1 MSDRKL
7 AVVVL
12 AAGKGSRMKSDLP
25 KVLHPVAGQPMLR
38 HVLAS
43 VAALAPAETVVV
55 VAPGMAPVEAAVEAA
70 LEAAG
75 EAAAAPARC
84 AVQATPLGTGHAVAA
99 ARDALAPLMAQ
110 GAADL
115 LVVFG
120 DCPLMTSDT
129 LQRLLAARREAKA
142 PEIVGLAFRPADP
155 AAYGRVIL
163 EDGGEGAARIEKIV
177 EFADAD
183 SAQRQIGLCNAGTV
197 AGDARRLFSLIERL
211 GSHNAQGEYYLTD
224 IFGLAHAEGRPAGVV
239 ECPAEEVLG
248 VNSRA
253 DLALVEAAMQQRL
266 RARAMAGGA
275 TLVDPATVWLSADT
289 RLGRDVTV
297 QPSVFFGP
305 GVSVGDRV
313 EIRSFCHLEGAEV
326 GDDVVL
332 GPFARLRPGARI
344 GRAAHVGNFVEI
356 KNAELGEGAKANHL
370 TYLGDATVG
379 AGANV
384 GAGTITCNYDGFFK
398 HRTTIGAGAF
408 IGSNTALVA
417 PVTVGDGA
425 LVAAGSTITEDV
437 PADALA
443 VERSEQRNREGAA
456 ARFRAERR
464 ATKQQ
469 AGKAAPPKGKAS

>member
-1 MSDRKL
+1 
-7 AVVVL
+7 
-12 AAGKGSRMKSDLP
+12 
-25 KVLHPVAGQPMLR
+25 
-38 HVLAS
+38 
-43 VAALAPAETVVV
+43 
-55 VAPGMAPVEAAVEAA
+55 MAPVEAAV
-70 LEAAG
+70 

-84 AVQATPLGTGHAVAA
+84 AVQSTPLGTGHAVAA
-99 ARDALAPLMAQ
+99 ARDTLAPLLAE
-110 GAADL
+110 GGTDL

-129 LQRLLAARREAKA
+129 LQRLVAARRPAGA
-142 PEIVGLAFRPADP
+142 PEIVGLAFRPVDP
-155 AAYGRVIL
+155 AAYGRVIVD
-163 EDGGEGAARIEKIV
+163 EAGRIGKIV

-183 SAQRQIGLCNAGTV
+183 SAQRQIDLCNAGIV
-197 AGDARRLFSLIERL
+197 IGDAARLFELIERL

-224 IFGLAHAEGRPAGVV
+224 IFALAHAEGRAAGVL

-253 DLALVEAAMQQRL
+253 DLALVEGMMQQRL
-266 RARAMAGGA
+266 RRRAMAAGA

-305 GVSVGDRV
+305 GVTVGDRV

-332 GPFARLRPGARI
+332 GPFARLRPGARL

-356 KNAELGEGAKANHL
+356 KNSELGEGAKANHL

-379 AGANV
+379 AAANV
-384 GAGTITCNYDGFFK
+384 GAGTITCNYDGFLK

-417 PVTVGDGA
+417 PVSVGDGA

-443 VERSEQRNREGAA
+443 VERSVQQNREGAA
-456 ARFRAERR
+456 SRFRAGR
-464 ATKQQ
+464 Q
-469 AGKAAPPKGKAS
+469 AEKAARPVPGRGKTS

>member
-12 AAGKGSRMKSDLP
+12 AAGKGTRMKSDLP
-25 KVLHPVAGQPMLR
+25 KVLHPVAGRPMLG
-38 HVLAS
+38 HVLTS
-43 VAALAPAETVVV
+43 VSALSPAETVVV
-55 VAPGMAPVEAAVEAA
+55 VAPGMDAVA
-70 LEAAG
+70 
-75 EAAAAPARC
+75 AAAAPSRC
-84 AVQATPLGTGHAVAA
+84 AVQAQPLGTGHAVAA
-99 ARDALAPLMAQ
+99 AREALAPLIES
-110 GAADL
+110 GPVDL

-129 LQRLLAARREAKA
+129 LQRMLDARRQADSREAAA
-142 PEIVGLAFRPADP
+142 PDFVGLAFRPEDP

-163 EDGGEGAARIEKIV
+163 DDAKGGDAARIEKIV

-183 SAQRQIGLCNAGTV
+183 TAQRQIDLCNAGLV
-197 AGDARRLFSLIERL
+197 LGDAARLFALIDRL
-211 GSHNAQGEYYLTD
+211 SSHNAQGEYYLTD
-224 IFGLAHAEGRPAGVV
+224 VFGLAHADGRPAGVV
-239 ECPAEEVLG
+239 ECPADETLG

-253 DLALVEAAMQQRL
+253 DLALVEKVMQQRL
-266 RARAMAGGA
+266 RQRVMAEGA
-275 TLVDPATVWLSADT
+275 TLVDPETVWLSADT
-289 RLGRDVTV
+289 QLGRDVTV

-332 GPFARLRPGARI
+332 GPFARLRPGARL
-344 GRAAHVGNFVEI
+344 GHASHVGNFVEI

-398 HRTTIGAGAF
+398 HRTTIGAKAF

-425 LVAAGSTITEDV
+425 LIAAGSTISEDV

-443 VERSEQRNREGAA
+443 VERSEQRHREGAA
-456 ARFRAERR
+456 ARFREKRQAE
-464 ATKQQ
+464 KQ
-469 AGKAAPPKGKAS
+469 AAARSSGTSSARKTS

>member
-25 KVLHPVAGQPMLR
+25 KVLHPVAGKAMLS
-38 HVLAS
+38 HVLDS
-43 VAALAPAETVVV
+43 VAALEPTETVVV
-55 VAPGMAPVEAAVEAA
+55 VAPDMAAVEAA
-70 LEAAG
+70 V
-75 EAAAAPARC
+75 APGRC
-84 AVQATPLGTGHAVAA
+84 ALQAEPLGTGHAVAA
-99 ARDALAPLMAQ
+99 AREALERLIQ
-110 GAADL
+110 DDDTDV

-120 DCPLMTSDT
+120 DGPLLTSET
-129 LQRLLAARREAKA
+129 LGAMVAARRA
-142 PEIVGLAFRPADP
+142 PEAAEIIGLAFRPEDP
-155 AAYGRVIL
+155 AAYGRVIVD
-163 EDGGEGAARIEKIV
+163 EGGRIEKIV

-183 SAQRQIGLCNAGTV
+183 TAQRQIDLCNSGIVIGV
-197 AGDARRLFSLIERL
+197 ARSIFDLIGRL

-224 IFGLAHAEGRPAGVV
+224 IFGIASAEGRPAGVV

-253 DLALVEAAMQQRL
+253 DLALVESIMQQRL
-266 RARAMAGGA
+266 RRRAMAAGA
-275 TLVDPATVWLSADT
+275 TLVDPESVWLSADT
-289 RLGRDVTV
+289 VLGRDVTV

-305 GVSVGDRV
+305 GVTVGDRV

-332 GPFARLRPGARI
+332 GPYARLRPGARL

-356 KNAELGEGAKANHL
+356 KNTQLGEGAKANHL

-384 GAGTITCNYDGFFK
+384 GAGTITCNYDGFAK
-398 HRTTIGAGAF
+398 HRTTIGAKAF

-417 PVTVGDGA
+417 PVSVGDGA

-437 PADALA
+437 PEDALA
-443 VERSEQRNREGAA
+443 IERSPQTNREGVA
-456 ARFRAERR
+456 ARFRNERQL
-464 ATKQQ
+464 AK
-469 AGKAAPPKGKAS
+469 KADSD

>member
-25 KVLHPVAGQPMLR
+25 KVLHPVAGRPMLG

-43 VAALAPAETVVV
+43 VAALAPAQCVVV
-55 VAPGMAPVEAAVEAA
+55 VAPGMADV
-70 LEAAG
+70 

-84 AVQATPLGTGHAVAA
+84 AVQSKPLGTGHAVAA
-99 ARDALAPLMAQ
+99 ARDALAPLLAE
-110 GAADL
+110 GGADL

-129 LQRLLAARREAKA
+129 LQRLVAARRPADA

-155 AAYGRVIL
+155 AAYGRVIVD
-163 EDGGEGAARIEKIV
+163 EAGCIEKIV

-183 SAQRQIGLCNAGTV
+183 SAQRQIDLCNAGIV
-197 AGDARRLFSLIERL
+197 IGDAARLFALIERL

-224 IFGLAHAEGRPAGVV
+224 IFSLAHAEGRAAGVV

-253 DLALVEAAMQQRL
+253 DLALVEALMQQRL
-266 RARAMAGGA
+266 RGRAMAAGA

-305 GVSVGDRV
+305 GVTVGDRV
-313 EIRSFCHLEGAEV
+313 EIRSFCHLEGADV

-332 GPFARLRPGARI
+332 GPFARLRPGAKL

-379 AGANV
+379 AAANV
-384 GAGTITCNYDGFFK
+384 GAGTITCNYDGFLK
-398 HRTTIGAGAF
+398 HRTSIGAGAF

-437 PADALA
+437 PNDALA
-443 VERSEQRNREGAA
+443 VGRSAQQNRDGAA
-456 ARFRAERR
+456 ARFRAER
-464 ATKQQ
+464 Q
-469 AGKAAPPKGKAS
+469 AHKAAQPAPGKNKAS

>member
-12 AAGKGSRMKSDLP
+12 AAGKGTRMKSDLP
-25 KVLHPVAGQPMLR
+25 KVLHPVAGRPMLS

-43 VAALAPAETVVV
+43 AAALAPAETVVV
-55 VAPGMAPVEAAVEAA
+55 VAPGMADV
-70 LEAAG
+70 
-75 EAAAAPARC
+75 EAAAAPSRC
-84 AVQATPLGTGHAVAA
+84 AVQDRALGTGHAVAA
-99 ARDALAPLMAQ
+99 AREALAPLLAQ

-120 DCPLMTSDT
+120 DCPLMTSET
-129 LQRLLAARREAKA
+129 LQQMLDARRRPDA
-142 PEIVGLAFRPADP
+142 PDIVGLAFRPEDP

-163 EDGGEGAARIEKIV
+163 DDAGHIEKIV

-183 SAQRQIGLCNAGTV
+183 TAQRQIGLCNAGLV
-197 AGDARRLFSLIERL
+197 IGDAALLFDFIGRLR
-211 GSHNAQGEYYLTD
+211 SHNAQGEYYLTD

-239 ECPAEEVLG
+239 ECPPEETLG

-253 DLALVEAAMQQRL
+253 DLALVESVMQRRL
-266 RARAMAGGA
+266 RRRVMAEGA
-275 TLVDPATVWLSADT
+275 TLIDPETVWLSADT

-297 QPSVFFGP
+297 HPSVFFGP
-305 GVSVGDRV
+305 GVTVGDRV

-332 GPFARLRPGARI
+332 GPFARLRPGAKL

-356 KNAELGEGAKANHL
+356 KNAVLGEGAKANHL

-379 AGANV
+379 EGSNV
-384 GAGTITCNYDGFFK
+384 GAGTITCNYDGFLK
-398 HRTTIGAGAF
+398 HRTTIGAKVF

-417 PVTVGDGA
+417 PVSIGDGA
-425 LVAAGSTITEDV
+425 LIAAGSTITEDV
-437 PADALA
+437 PADAVA
-443 VERSEQRNREGAA
+443 VERSAQQVREGAA
-456 ARFRAERR
+456 ARFREKRLAE
-464 ATKQQ
+464 KQ
-469 AGKAAPPKGKAS
+469 KRS

>member
-1 MSDRKL
+1 MSARKL

-25 KVLHPVAGQPMLR
+25 KVLHPVAGKAMLW
-38 HVLAS
+38 HVLNS

-55 VAPGMAPVEAAVEAA
+55 VAPGMGDV
-70 LEAAG
+70 

-84 AVQATPLGTGHAVAA
+84 VVQAKPLGTGHAVAA
-99 ARDALAPLMAQ
+99 AREALAAFAAR
-110 GAADL
+110 GAGDL

-120 DCPLMTSDT
+120 DCPLMTGET
-129 LQRLLAARREAKA
+129 LARLVAARREPKA
-142 PEIVGLAFRPADP
+142 PDIVGLAFRPADP

-163 EDGGEGAARIEKIV
+163 DETGRIEKIV

-183 SAQRQIGLCNAGTV
+183 SAQRQIDLCNAGIV
-197 AGDARRLFSLIERL
+197 VGDAKRLFDLIDRL

-224 IFGLAHAEGRPAGVV
+224 IFGLAHGDGRPAGVV
-239 ECPAEEVLG
+239 ECPSEETLG

-253 DLALVEAAMQQRL
+253 DLALVEGIMQQRL
-266 RARAMAGGA
+266 RRRVMAEGA

-289 RLGRDVTV
+289 RIGRDVTV

-332 GPFARLRPGARI
+332 GPFARLRPGAKL

-379 AGANV
+379 AASNV
-384 GAGTITCNYDGFFK
+384 GAGTITCNYDGFSK
-398 HRTTIGAGAF
+398 HRTAIGAGVF

-417 PVTVGDGA
+417 PVTIGDGA

-443 VERSEQRNREGAA
+443 VERSPQQNREGAA
-456 ARFRAERR
+456 ARFRAQRKKKKSTTAR
-464 ATKQQ
+464 H
-469 AGKAAPPKGKAS
+469 KAS

>member
-25 KVLHPVAGQPMLR
+25 KVLHPVAGKPMLW

-43 VAALAPAETVVV
+43 VAALAPAESVVV

-70 LEAAG
+70 
-75 EAAAAPARC
+75 AAPARC
-84 AVQATPLGTGHAVAA
+84 AVQSTPLGTGHAVAA
-99 ARDALAPLMAQ
+99 ARDTLAPLLAE
-110 GAADL
+110 GGTDL

-129 LQRLLAARREAKA
+129 LQRLVAARRPAGA
-142 PEIVGLAFRPADP
+142 PEIVGLAFRPVDP
-155 AAYGRVIL
+155 AAYGRVIVD
-163 EDGGEGAARIEKIV
+163 EAGRIGKIV

-183 SAQRQIGLCNAGTV
+183 SAQRQIDLCNAGIV
-197 AGDARRLFSLIERL
+197 IGDAARLFELIERL

-224 IFGLAHAEGRPAGVV
+224 IFALAHAEGRAAGVL

-253 DLALVEAAMQQRL
+253 DLALVEGMMQQRL
-266 RARAMAGGA
+266 RRSAMAAGA

-305 GVSVGDRV
+305 GVTVGDRV

-332 GPFARLRPGARI
+332 GPFARLRPGARL

-356 KNAELGEGAKANHL
+356 KNSELGEGAKANHL

-379 AGANV
+379 AAANV
-384 GAGTITCNYDGFFK
+384 GAGTITCNYDGFLK

-417 PVTVGDGA
+417 PVSVGDGA

-443 VERSEQRNREGAA
+443 VERSVQQNREGAA
-456 ARFRAERR
+456 SRFRAGR
-464 ATKQQ
+464 Q
-469 AGKAAPPKGKAS
+469 AEKAARPVPGRGKTS

>member
-12 AAGKGSRMKSDLP
+12 AAGKGSRMKSALP
-25 KVLHPVAGQPMLR
+25 KVLHSVAGRPMLS
-38 HVLAS
+38 HVLGS
-43 VAALAPAETVVV
+43 VAVLSPTETVLV
-55 VAPGMAPVEAAVEAA
+55 VAPGMADV
-70 LEAAG
+70 
-75 EAAAAPARC
+75 EAAAAPCRC
-84 AVQATPLGTGHAVAA
+84 AVQDRPLGTGHAVAA
-99 ARDALAPLMAQ
+99 AREALAPLLRD

-120 DCPLMTSDT
+120 DCPLMTSET
-129 LQRLLAARREAKA
+129 LGRLVAARRDPQA
-142 PEIVGLAFRPADP
+142 PELIGLAFRPADA

-163 EDGGEGAARIEKIV
+163 DETGRIEKIV

-183 SAQRQIGLCNAGTV
+183 SAQRQIGLCNAGIV
-197 AGDARRLFSLIERL
+197 IGAADRLFELIGRL

-224 IFGLAHAEGRPAGVV
+224 IFGLAHGDDRPAGVV

-253 DLALVEAAMQQRL
+253 DLAQVEAVMQQRL
-266 RARAMAGGA
+266 RRRAMAAGA

-289 RLGRDVTV
+289 VLGRDVTV

-305 GVSVGDRV
+305 GVRVGDRV

-326 GDDVVL
+326 GDDAVV
-332 GPFARLRPGARI
+332 GPFARLRPGAHI
-344 GRAAHVGNFVEI
+344 GRGAHVGNFVEI

-379 AGANV
+379 AAANV
-384 GAGTITCNYDGFFK
+384 GAGTITCNYDGFLK
-398 HRTTIGAGAF
+398 HRTEIGAGAF

-417 PVTVGDGA
+417 PVSIGAGA

-443 VERSEQRNREGAA
+443 VARGDQQNREGAA
-456 ARFRAERR
+456 ARYRERQRARKR
-464 ATKQQ
+464 KS
-469 AGKAAPPKGKAS
+469 AAPAVGKDKAS

>member
-7 AVVVL
+7 AIVIL

-25 KVLHPVAGQPMLR
+25 KVLHPVAGKPMLT
-38 HVLAS
+38 HVLSS
-43 VAALAPAETVVV
+43 VAPLAPVETVVV
-55 VAPGMAPVEAAVEAA
+55 VAPGMEDVEAV
-70 LEAAG
+70 
-75 EAAAAPARC
+75 AAPNRC
-84 AVQATPLGTGHAVAA
+84 AVQGEALGTGHAVAA
-99 ARDALAPLMAQ
+99 ARATLAPLLES
-110 GAADL
+110 GGCDL
-115 LVVFG
+115 LVLFG
-120 DCPLMTSDT
+120 DCPLLTEET
-129 LQRLLAARREAKA
+129 LQRLAAARAA
-142 PEIVGLAFRPADP
+142 AAAADVVGLAFRPSDP

-163 EDGGEGAARIEKIV
+163 DEAGHIQKIV

-183 SAQRQIGLCNAGTV
+183 GAQRQINLCNAGSV
-197 AGDARRLFSLIERL
+197 IGDARRLFDLIERV

-224 IFGLAHAEGRPAGVV
+224 IFELAHGEGTPAGVV

-253 DLALVEAAMQQRL
+253 DLALVESVMQQRL
-266 RARAMAGGA
+266 RRRAMAAGA
-275 TLVDPATVWLSADT
+275 TLVDPATVWFSADT
-289 RLGRDVTV
+289 QLGRDVTV

-305 GVSVGDRV
+305 GVAVGDRV
-313 EIRSFCHLEGAEV
+313 EIRSFCHLEGAQV

-332 GPFARLRPGARI
+332 GPFARLRPGARL

-356 KNAELGEGAKANHL
+356 KNAELGDGAKANHL
-370 TYLGDATVG
+370 AYLGDATVG

-384 GAGTITCNYDGFFK
+384 GAGTITCNYDGFLK
-398 HRTTIGAGAF
+398 HRTTIGAKAF

-425 LVAAGSTITEDV
+425 MVAAGSTITEDV

-456 ARFRAERR
+456 ARFRSERSAPKQKAGRR
-464 ATKQQ
+464 ADTKKS
-469 AGKAAPPKGKAS
+469 GSKS

>member
-12 AAGKGSRMKSDLP
+12 AAGKGTRMKSDLP
-25 KVLHPVAGQPMLR
+25 KVLHPVAGRPMLS

-43 VAALAPAETVVV
+43 AATLAPAETVVV
-55 VAPGMAPVEAAVEAA
+55 VAPGMADV
-70 LEAAG
+70 
-75 EAAAAPARC
+75 EAAAAPSRC
-84 AVQATPLGTGHAVAA
+84 AVQDRALGTGHAVAA
-99 ARDALAPLMAQ
+99 AREALAPLVAQ
-110 GAADL
+110 GSTDL

-120 DCPLMTSDT
+120 DCPLMTSET
-129 LQRLLAARREAKA
+129 LQKMLDARRRAGA
-142 PEIVGLAFRPADP
+142 PEIVGLAFRPQDP

-163 EDGGEGAARIEKIV
+163 DDAKAGEGARIEKIV

-183 SAQRQIGLCNAGTV
+183 TAQRQIGLCNAGLV
-197 AGDARRLFSLIERL
+197 IGDAALLFDLIGRL

-239 ECPAEEVLG
+239 ECPPEETLG

-253 DLALVEAAMQQRL
+253 DLALVEAVMQRRL
-266 RARAMAGGA
+266 RRRVMADGA
-275 TLVDPATVWLSADT
+275 TLIDPETVWLSADT

-297 QPSVFFGP
+297 HPSVFFGP
-305 GVSVGDRV
+305 GVTVGDRV

-332 GPFARLRPGARI
+332 GPFARLRPGAKL

-356 KNAELGEGAKANHL
+356 KNAVLGEGAKANHL

-379 AGANV
+379 AGSNV
-384 GAGTITCNYDGFFK
+384 GAGTITCNYDGFLK
-398 HRTTIGAGAF
+398 HRTTIGAKVF

-417 PVTVGDGA
+417 PVSVGDGA
-425 LVAAGSTITEDV
+425 LIAAGSTITEDV
-437 PADALA
+437 PADSVA
-443 VERSEQRNREGAA
+443 VERSEQQIREGAA
-456 ARFRAERR
+456 ARFREKRIAEKKKR
-464 ATKQQ
+464 
-469 AGKAAPPKGKAS
+469 S

>member
-12 AAGKGSRMKSDLP
+12 AAGKGTRMKSDLP
-25 KVLHPVAGQPMLR
+25 KVLHPVAGKPMLG

-43 VAALAPAETVVV
+43 VAALQPAQTVVV
-55 VAPGMAPVEAAVEAA
+55 VAPGMAAVEA
-70 LEAAG
+70 
-75 EAAAAPARC
+75 EAAAAGARC
-84 AVQATPLGTGHAVAA
+84 AVQEQALGTGHAVAA
-99 ARDALAPLMAQ
+99 AREPLAPLAAA
-110 GAADL
+110 GDADL

-120 DCPLMTSDT
+120 DCPLMTSET
-129 LQRLLAARREAKA
+129 LQTMLDARRRAGA
-142 PEIVGLAFRPADP
+142 PDIVGLAFRPADP

-163 EDGGEGAARIEKIV
+163 DEAKAGEGARIEKIV

-183 SAQRQIGLCNAGTV
+183 TAQRQIGLCNAGIV
-197 AGDARRLFSLIERL
+197 IGDAGRLFDLIGRL

-224 IFGLAHAEGRPAGVV
+224 IFGLAHADGRPAGVV
-239 ECPAEEVLG
+239 ECPPEETLG

-253 DLALVEAAMQQRL
+253 DLALVEQVMQQRL
-266 RARAMAGGA
+266 RRRAMADGA
-275 TLVDPATVWLSADT
+275 TLIDPATVWFSADT

-305 GVSVGDRV
+305 GVTVGDRV

-326 GDDVVL
+326 DDDVVL
-332 GPFARLRPGARI
+332 GPFARLRPGAKL

-384 GAGTITCNYDGFFK
+384 GAGTITCNYDGFLK

-417 PVTVGDGA
+417 PVSIGDGA
-425 LVAAGSTITEDV
+425 LIAAGSTITEDV
-437 PADALA
+437 PADAVA
-443 VERSEQRNREGAA
+443 VERSEQQLRKGAA
-456 ARFRAERR
+456 ARFREKRLAE
-464 ATKQQ
+464 KQ
-469 AGKAAPPKGKAS
+469 KRS

>member
-25 KVLHPVAGQPMLR
+25 KVLHPVAGRPMLS
-38 HVLAS
+38 HVLGS
-43 VAALAPAETVVV
+43 VAALSPTETVVV
-55 VAPGMAPVEAAVEAA
+55 VAPGMADV
-70 LEAAG
+70 
-75 EAAAAPARC
+75 EAAAAPCRC
-84 AVQATPLGTGHAVAA
+84 AVQDRPLGTGHAVAA
-99 ARDALAPLMAQ
+99 AREALAPLLRD

-120 DCPLMTSDT
+120 DCPLMTSET
-129 LQRLLAARREAKA
+129 LGRLVAARRDPQA
-142 PEIVGLAFRPADP
+142 PELIGLAFRPADA

-163 EDGGEGAARIEKIV
+163 DETGRIEKIV

-183 SAQRQIGLCNAGTV
+183 SAQRQIGLCNAGIV
-197 AGDARRLFSLIERL
+197 IGAADRLFELIGRL

-224 IFGLAHAEGRPAGVV
+224 IFGLAHGDGHPAGVA

-253 DLALVEAAMQQRL
+253 DLAQVEAVMQQRL
-266 RARAMAGGA
+266 RRRAMAAGA
-275 TLVDPATVWLSADT
+275 TLVDPSTVWLSADT
-289 RLGRDVTV
+289 VLGRDVTV

-305 GVSVGDRV
+305 GVRVGDRV

-326 GDDVVL
+326 GDDAVI

-344 GRAAHVGNFVEI
+344 GRGAHVGNFVEI

-379 AGANV
+379 AAANV
-384 GAGTITCNYDGFFK
+384 GAGTITCNYDGFLK
-398 HRTTIGAGAF
+398 HRTEIGAGAF

-417 PVTVGDGA
+417 PVSIGDGA

-443 VERSEQRNREGAA
+443 VARGDQQNLEGAA
-456 ARFRAERR
+456 ARYRERQRARKR
-464 ATKQQ
+464 
-469 AGKAAPPKGKAS
+469 KAAAPAEGKGKAS

>member
-12 AAGKGSRMKSDLP
+12 AAGKGTRMKSDLP
-25 KVLHPVAGQPMLR
+25 KVLHPVAGKPMLW
-38 HVLAS
+38 HVLSA
-43 VAALAPAETVVV
+43 VATLSPAERVVV
-55 VAPGMAPVEAAVEAA
+55 VAPGMTDV
-70 LEAAG
+70 

-99 ARDALAPLMAQ
+99 ARDTLAPLIAA
-110 GAADL
+110 GDADL

-120 DCPLMTSDT
+120 DCPLITSDT
-129 LQRLLAARREAKA
+129 LQRLVAARRDAQA
-142 PEIVGLAFRPADP
+142 PDLVGLAFRPSDP

-163 EDGGEGAARIEKIV
+163 ENSGPDGAHRIEKIV

-183 SAQRQIGLCNAGTV
+183 SAQRRIDLCNAGPV
-197 AGDARRLFSLIERL
+197 IGDAARLFDLIERL
-211 GSHNAQGEYYLTD
+211 GSHNAQGEFYLTD
-224 IFGLAHAEGRPAGVV
+224 IFGLAHADGRPAGVV
-239 ECPAEEVLG
+239 ECPPEETLG

-253 DLALVEAAMQQRL
+253 DLALVEGIMQQRL
-266 RARAMAGGA
+266 RRRAMAEGA
-275 TLVDPATVWLSADT
+275 TLTDPAAVWLSADT

-297 QPSVFFGP
+297 HPSVFFGP
-305 GVSVGDRV
+305 GVTVGDRV

-326 GDDVVL
+326 GDDVIL
-332 GPFARLRPGARI
+332 GPFARLRPGARL

-370 TYLGDATVG
+370 TYLGDASVG
-379 AGANV
+379 AAANV
-384 GAGTITCNYDGFFK
+384 GAGTITCNYDGNFK
-398 HRTTIGAGAF
+398 HRTTISAGAF

-417 PVTVGDGA
+417 PVSVGDGA

-443 VERSEQRNREGAA
+443 VERSKQQNREGAA
-456 ARFRAERR
+456 ARFRAERL
-464 ATKQQ
+464 AAKKGGST
-469 AGKAAPPKGKAS
+469 AGRKTS

>member
-12 AAGKGSRMKSDLP
+12 AAGKGSRMKSDLA

-38 HVLAS
+38 HVLTA
-43 VAALAPAETVVV
+43 VEPLAPAETVVV
-55 VAPGMAPVEAAVEAA
+55 IAPGMDDVA
-70 LEAAG
+70 
-75 EAAAAPARC
+75 AAAAPCRC
-84 AVQATPLGTGHAVAA
+84 AVQVQPLGTGNAVDAARETLKAA
-99 ARDALAPLMAQ
+99 ADA
-110 GAADL
+110 GADL
-115 LVVFG
+115 LVLFG
-120 DCPLMTSDT
+120 DSPLVTSET
-129 LQRLLAARREAKA
+129 LQRLAAARAA
-142 PEIVGLAFRPADP
+142 PQAPDLVGLAFRPADP

-163 EDGGEGAARIEKIV
+163 DDAKAGEAARIEKIV

-183 SAQRQIGLCNAGTV
+183 TAQRQIGLCNAGIV
-197 AGDARRLFSLIERL
+197 LGEARRLFDLIERL

-253 DLALVEAAMQQRL
+253 DLALVEKVMQQRL
-266 RARAMAGGA
+266 RRRVMAEGA
-275 TLVDPATVWLSADT
+275 TLVDPETVWLSADT

-305 GVSVGDRV
+305 GVTVGDRV

-326 GDDVVL
+326 GDDVIL
-332 GPFARLRPGARI
+332 GPFARLRPGAKL

-370 TYLGDATVG
+370 TYLGDASVG
-379 AGANV
+379 AAANV
-384 GAGTITCNYDGFFK
+384 GAGTITCNYDGFLK
-398 HRTTIGAGAF
+398 HRTVIGAKAF

-417 PVTVGDGA
+417 PVSVGEGA

-443 VERSEQRNREGAA
+443 VERSEQRIREGSA
-456 ARFRAERR
+456 ARFRDERQ
-464 ATKQQ
+464 AAKEAAAKP
-469 AGKAAPPKGKAS
+469 AGKSSRRKPS

>member
-1 MSDRKL
+1 
-7 AVVVL
+7 
-12 AAGKGSRMKSDLP
+12 
-25 KVLHPVAGQPMLR
+25 
-38 HVLAS
+38 
-43 VAALAPAETVVV
+43 
-55 VAPGMAPVEAAVEAA
+55 
-70 LEAAG
+70 
-75 EAAAAPARC
+75 
-84 AVQATPLGTGHAVAA
+84 
-99 ARDALAPLMAQ
+99 
-110 GAADL
+110 
-115 LVVFG
+115 
-120 DCPLMTSDT
+120 
-129 LQRLLAARREAKA
+129 
-142 PEIVGLAFRPADP
+142 
-155 AAYGRVIL
+155 
-163 EDGGEGAARIEKIV
+163 
-177 EFADAD
+177 
-183 SAQRQIGLCNAGTV
+183 
-197 AGDARRLFSLIERL
+197 
-211 GSHNAQGEYYLTD
+211 
-224 IFGLAHAEGRPAGVV
+224 
-239 ECPAEEVLG
+239 
-248 VNSRA
+248 
-253 DLALVEAAMQQRL
+253 
-266 RARAMAGGA
+266 MAGGA

-305 GVSVGDRV
+305 GVSIGDRV